1 VSAARG
7 GARAWEWAQRA
18 LAAVL
23 LLPAAVVV
31 VPVGL
36 LVRLGSRGPLL
47 VRLVREGKDGAH
59 FRIYKLRT
67 MVPDGEARLQ
77 EHLARDAALREEWAR
92 YGRLARDPRIAGGV
106 ARFAR
111 RFSIDELP
119 QLLNVLRGEMNLVG
133 PRPLPLD
140 VVATMPADDRRRRQA
155 VLPGI
160 TGLWQISG
168 RSDLSIDEMGRL
180 DRIYLSDAGVWR
192 DLGILL
198 RTAWAVIRA
207 NGAY

>member
-1 VSAARG
+1 VSG
-7 GARAWEWAQRA
+7 GVQAWEWTQRA

-23 LLPAAVVV
+23 LLPAAAVAL
-31 VPVGL
+31 PVGL
-36 LVRLGSRGPLL
+36 LIRLGSRGPLL
-47 VRLVREGKDGAH
+47 VRLLREGKGGAH
-59 FRIYKLRT
+59 FWIYKLRT

-111 RFSIDELP
+111 RFSVDELP

-140 VVATMPADDRRRRQA
+140 VVATMPDNDRTCRQA

-180 DRIYLSDAGVWR
+180 DRIYLSDASVRR

-198 RTAWAVIRA
+198 RTAWAVLRA
-207 NGAY
+207 KGAY